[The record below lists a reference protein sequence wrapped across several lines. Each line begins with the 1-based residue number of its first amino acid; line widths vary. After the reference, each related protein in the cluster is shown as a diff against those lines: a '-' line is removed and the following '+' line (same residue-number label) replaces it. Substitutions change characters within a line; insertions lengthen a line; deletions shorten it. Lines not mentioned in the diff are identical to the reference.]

1 MSLQYLFDVDST
13 EKDVLDGLPELEIY
27 NSHFTRKAREWA
39 LGFCG
44 DMVGAENP
52 CLSVGNISLDNIVTL
67 DLSDRCIHKLPEV
80 RQLISTIGSL

>member
-1 MSLQYLFDVDST
+1 MYYLFDVDST
-13 EKDVLDGLPELEIY
+13 EKDVLDGLPELVIY
-27 NSHFTRKAREWA
+27 NSHFTRKASEWA

-67 DLSDRCIHKLPEV
+67 DLSDRSIHKLPEV
-80 RQLISTIGSL
+80 RYLMPTIGYL